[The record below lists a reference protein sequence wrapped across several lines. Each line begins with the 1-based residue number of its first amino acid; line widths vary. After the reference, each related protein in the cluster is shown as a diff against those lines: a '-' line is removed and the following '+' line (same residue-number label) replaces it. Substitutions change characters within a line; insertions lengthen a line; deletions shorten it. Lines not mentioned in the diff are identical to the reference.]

1 MSKLAEHPAVKNFYE
16 NRSAE
21 PPLQASKRINSE
33 WLKEMCLAMGADA
46 VGFVDIDRESIT
58 EHKKDILDVYPRTK
72 TVIVIASKMNRENVR
87 APFRNIANVEYHKT
101 EDNLNEIGRKIS
113 TKLLHKSVRSMNLS
127 GAFPFE
133 MERWAD
139 EGKIWLVALKPL
151 AQEAGLGWMGHHRMV
166 IHPKFGSAMFLNAI
180 LIDTELTTYDKP
192 LTHSPCIECQLCV
205 ASCPTGAISAD
216 GHFDFSSCITHNYR
230 EKLGGFSDWV
240 ENIVQS
246 KTVGDYRGRVSDSE
260 TLSMW
265 QSLSSKANTKCD
277 YCMAVCPAG
286 DDLLGD
292 YLKDRK
298 DYLATVV
305 KPHQKKEEKVYV
317 LKGSDAEAYVAK
329 RFPHKEVRRVGN
341 GIRAASIEKFLE
353 ALPRLF
359 QRGQSEGLTAVYHF
373 SFTGNETAEA
383 TVTIKDKTIS
393 VKNGHAGKANLRVI
407 ADSGTW
413 LKFLAKEK
421 NIVLAI
427 ISRKIKVKGSPRLLL
442 AFGKCFP
449 S

>member
-1 MSKLAEHPAVKNFYE
+1 MNKLKEHPAAKNFYE
-16 NRSAE
+16 NRGIE
-21 PPLQASKRINSE
+21 QAFPSDRRIDTE
-33 WLKEMCLAMGADA
+33 WLRELCLAMGASA
-46 VGFVDIDRESIT
+46 VGFVDIERESIA
-58 EHKKDILDVYPRTK
+58 EHKKDILEVYPRTK

-101 EDNLNEIGRKIS
+101 EDNLNEIARKIS
-113 TKLLHKSVRSMNLS
+113 VKLEHKGVRSMNLS

-133 MERWAD
+133 MDRWAS
-139 EGKIWLVALKPL
+139 EGKIWVVALKPL

-166 IHPKFGSAMFLNAI
+166 IHPKFGSAIFLNAM
-180 LIDTELTTYDKP
+180 LIDTEVTTYDKP
-192 LTHSPCIECQLCV
+192 LTQSPCIECKLCV
-205 ASCPTGAISAD
+205 TSCPTGAISAD
-216 GHFDFSSCITHNYR
+216 GHFDFASCITHNYR

-246 KTVGDYRGRVSDSE
+246 KNVIDYRGRVSDSE

-286 DDLLGD
+286 DDLIGE

-298 DYLATVV
+298 GYLSTVV
-305 KPHQKKEEKVYV
+305 KPHNEKEEKVYV
-317 LKGSDAEAYVAK
+317 IKGSDAEAHVAR

-341 GIRAASIEKFLE
+341 GIRPASIKQFME
-353 ALPRLF
+353 ALPRFF
-359 QRGQSEGLTAVYHF
+359 QRGQSEGLEALYHF
-373 SFTGNETAEA
+373 TFKGNENIKA
-383 TVTIKDKTIS
+383 TVAIKDKTIL
-393 VKNGHAGKANLRVI
+393 VNEGHIGKPDLHVI
-407 ADSGTW
+407 ADSETW

-421 NIVLAI
+421 NIVWAI
-427 ISRKIKVKGSPRLLL
+427 ISRKIKVKGAPSLLL